1 MPCWIPWHG
10 GCEGEVRERA
20 LIAELL
26 APLATHPAARGLA
39 DDAAVWLPPLGR
51 EIVLTH
57 DTIARGVHYLPGDP
71 PSDIAW
77 KLLAVNLSDLAAMGA
92 TPAGLLLG
100 VTLGGEDDEWLRAFV
115 AGLRRALAHFD
126 VALFGGDTVR
136 WGGETVLG
144 CTAVGHVE
152 RGAALSRSGARAG
165 DQVWVSGTVGDAGLG
180 LAAAKGLAPSDKS
193 LLARYRRPE
202 PRLALGHA
210 LAGIATAC
218 MDVSDGLLID
228 AERLA
233 AASGVGIEIDLRRV
247 PLSAAAIANAG
258 AGEAARLAAA
268 TAGDD
273 YELLFTAPAGANI
286 ARLATGKAPLGRV
299 GLVTAGRGLT
309 VRGDGGPLVLDR
321 LGWEH

>member
-1 MPCWIPWHG
+1 M
-10 GCEGEVRERA
+10 RERA

-26 APLATHPAARGLA
+26 APLATHPAARGLG

-51 EIVLTH
+51 ELVLTH
-57 DTIARGVHYLPGDP
+57 DTIACGVHYLRGDP

-92 TPAGLLLG
+92 TPAGVLLG
-100 VTLGGEDDEWLRAFV
+100 VTLGDEDDDWLREFA
-115 AGLRRALAHFD
+115 AGLGRALTHFE

-136 WGGETVLG
+136 WGGAAVLG

-152 RGAALSRSGARAG
+152 RGAALGRSGASAG
-165 DQVWVSGTVGDAGLG
+165 DEVWVSGTVGDAGLG
-180 LAAAKGLAPSDKS
+180 LAVARGEAEPDKH
-193 LLARYRRPE
+193 LRNRYRRPD
-202 PRLALGHA
+202 PRLALGRA
-210 LAGIATAC
+210 LAGRASAC

-233 AASGVGIEIDLRRV
+233 AASGVGIEIDLHAV
-247 PLSAAAIANAG
+247 PLSAAAVARAG
-258 AGEAARLAAA
+258 DGEAARLAAA

-273 YELLFTAPAGANI
+273 YELLFTAPPGAGIEALATAKVPLARVGRVVAAGGLKVFGGAGA
-286 ARLATGKAPLGRV
+286 
-299 GLVTAGRGLT
+299 LVPG
-309 VRGDGGPLVLDR
+309 R